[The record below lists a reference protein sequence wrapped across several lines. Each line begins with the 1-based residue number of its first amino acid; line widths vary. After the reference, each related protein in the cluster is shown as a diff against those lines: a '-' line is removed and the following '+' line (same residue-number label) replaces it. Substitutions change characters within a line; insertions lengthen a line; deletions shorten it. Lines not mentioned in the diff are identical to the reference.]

1 LSPTAAFAELAFP
14 VTMDA
19 GSGVA
24 ALPSATVRLVFRPAR
39 LEVLSVLRAGMVTS
53 CTSGI
58 VSA

>member
-1 LSPTAAFAELAFP
+1 
-14 VTMDA
+14 MDA

-24 ALPSATVRLVFRPAR
+24 ALPSATVRVVFRPAR